1 MVDLSQ
7 ELAATGRPAVTAF
20 AITPNDEADLTRVAS
35 YLRIG
40 GAGNLKVTTENG
52 DDVTIPSVLAGELIW
67 LRVRRVWATGTTA
80 TGIVSFV

>member
-1 MVDLSQ
+1 MSDVGYERS
-7 ELAATGRPAVTAF
+7 AAGQPAITAF
-20 AITPNDEADLTRVAS
+20 TVTPNDDADLTRVAS